1 MSATAAGSVT
11 IRWADPAD
19 EARLVEIDE
28 KTWSPLVSPAPLP
41 AEPVFFR
48 PHVEPADALVAEVEG
63 RVVGYVLIGT
73 PTPLPAS
80 ARVQMIRGLAVDP
93 AHQGQGIGRTLIDA
107 AIAEATARGA
117 VKLSLRVL
125 ATNDGARRL
134 YADAGFETEGV
145 LADEFFLEDQAV
157 DDHLLARRLDR

>member
-1 MSATAAGSVT
+1 MSATDTRVA
-11 IRWADPAD
+11 IRWAETAD
-19 EARLVEIDE
+19 EARLAEIDRE
-28 KTWSPLVSPAPLP
+28 TWSPLVTPAPAR

-48 PHVEPADALVAEVEG
+48 PHVEPTDTLVAEVEG
-63 RVVGYVLIGT
+63 RIAGYALIGT

-93 AHQGQGIGRTLIDA
+93 AYQGKGIGRALVES

-125 ATNDGARRL
+125 STNDGARRL
-134 YADAGFETEGV
+134 YASAGFETEGV
-145 LADEFFLEDQAV
+145 LTDEFFLDGRAV

>member
-1 MSATAAGSVT
+1 MSATATSSVT
-11 IRWADPAD
+11 IRWAESAD
-19 EARLVEIDE
+19 EPRLVEIDE
-28 KTWSPLVSPAPLP
+28 RTWSPLVTPARPP
-41 AEPVFFR
+41 AEPLFFR
-48 PHVEPADALVAEVEG
+48 PHVEPTDTLVAEAEG
-63 RVVGYVLIGT
+63 HIVGYALIGT

-80 ARVQMIRGLAVDP
+80 SRVQMIRGLAVDP

-125 ATNDGARRL
+125 STNDGARRL
-134 YADAGFETEGV
+134 YEGAGFETEGV
-145 LADEFFLEDQAV
+145 LADESFLEGQSV

>member
-1 MSATAAGSVT
+1 MSATDTRVA
-11 IRWADPAD
+11 IRWAETAD
-19 EARLVEIDE
+19 AARLAEIDRE
-28 KTWSPLVSPAPLP
+28 TWSPLVTPAPAR

-48 PHVEPADALVAEVEG
+48 PHVEPTDTLVAEVEG
-63 RVVGYVLIGT
+63 RIAGYALIGT

-93 AHQGQGIGRTLIDA
+93 AYQGKGIGRALVES
-107 AIAEATARGA
+107 AIAEATKRGA

-125 ATNDGARRL
+125 STNDGARRL
-134 YADAGFETEGV
+134 YASAGFETEGV
-145 LADEFFLEDQAV
+145 LTDEFFLDGRAV

>member
-1 MSATAAGSVT
+1 MSATVANSIT
-11 IRWADPAD
+11 IRWADGAD

-28 KTWSPLVSPAPLP
+28 KTWSPLVSPAPPP

-48 PHVEPADALVAEVEG
+48 PHVEPTDTLVAEVEG
-63 RVVGYVLIGT
+63 RVVGYALIGT

-80 ARVQMIRGLAVDP
+80 AHVQMIRGLAVDP
-93 AHQGQGIGRTLIDA
+93 AHQGQGVGRTLIDA

-125 ATNDGARRL
+125 STNEGARRL
-134 YADAGFETEGV
+134 YASAGFETEGV
-145 LADEFFLEDQAV
+145 LADEFFLDGRGV

>member
-1 MSATAAGSVT
+1 MSATNTRVAV
-11 IRWADPAD
+11 RWAENAD
-19 EARLVEIDE
+19 EARLAEIDAE
-28 KTWSPLVSPAPLP
+28 TWSPFVTPAPP
-41 AEPVFFR
+41 RAESVFFR
-48 PHVEPADALVAEVEG
+48 PHVEPTDTLVAEVEG
-63 RVVGYVLIGT
+63 RIVGYALIGP

-93 AHQGQGIGRTLIDA
+93 THQGQGIGRTLVDA

-125 ATNDGARRL
+125 STNDGARRL
-134 YADAGFETEGV
+134 YASAGFETEGV
-145 LADEFFLEDQAV
+145 LADEFILDGRAV